1 MDCRFPRRPQLRSV
15 QLGKGGGPV
24 PPRQDEEEK
33 SQSESIVM
41 RPHFSER
48 FTTSYSAAP
57 AEIQRAFDR
66 KLALLLANLRHP
78 SLHAKKYDEAR
89 DVWQARASRGWRFY
103 F

>member
-1 MDCRFPRRPQLRSV
+1 
-15 QLGKGGGPV
+15 
-24 PPRQDEEEK
+24 
-33 SQSESIVM
+33 M

-103 F
+103 FRIRGNVYELIDIAAHPK